1 MKNRTY
7 LIFLLFY
14 LMQSNGFAQNSTI
27 ELTFSADSLGQEVLL
42 DSVYV
47 KNLYQNCDTVL
58 YPPNL
63 ILEIDT
69 LTTGISSVIVSE
81 NSLVIYPNY
90 PNPIID
96 KSFVKIYV
104 PERISIKIKVSN
116 LLGQS
121 ILNYSGQLSKGTS
134 TFEFTSG
141 RETVYFLTVEY
152 NGISKSIKMISPIS
166 STNECTL
173 SFKTTDE
180 DDYFKTIQIGNEFCF
195 APGDRLLFAGYSY
208 LGESGLLDIPSADSN
223 YEFQFATNVP
233 CPGLDSLYY
242 KGKYYHTIQIFSQC
256 WIKENMDVGIMIQSA
271 EAQTNNNIIEKYCM
285 GDYEPSCNIF
295 GGLYFWNE
303 MMTYTNETGGQGI
316 CPEGWH
322 VPEDMEWQILEGA
335 VDSNY
340 RIGDPLWMN
349 NSFRGSDVGGN
360 LKQKG
365 TTLWQPPNTGA
376 TDAFGFMALPAGYF
390 VQNAF
395 WGPEYKA
402 YLWTSEYPQKYY
414 RNMDWNQAK
423 VRRNDG
429 GNEAAF
435 SVRCVKD

>member
-1 MKNRTY
+1 
-7 LIFLLFY
+7 
-14 LMQSNGFAQNSTI
+14 
-27 ELTFSADSLGQEVLL
+27 
-42 DSVYV
+42 
-47 KNLYQNCDTVL
+47 
-58 YPPNL
+58 
-63 ILEIDT
+63 
-69 LTTGISSVIVSE
+69 
-81 NSLVIYPNY
+81 
-90 PNPIID
+90 
-96 KSFVKIYV
+96 
-104 PERISIKIKVSN
+104 
-116 LLGQS
+116 
-121 ILNYSGQLSKGTS
+121 
-134 TFEFTSG
+134 
-141 RETVYFLTVEY
+141 
-152 NGISKSIKMISPIS
+152 
-166 STNECTL
+166 
-173 SFKTTDE
+173 
-180 DDYFKTIQIGNEFCF
+180 
-195 APGDRLLFAGYSY
+195 LLFAGYSY
-208 LGESGLLDIPSADSN
+208 LGESGLLDVPSADSN

-233 CPGLDSLYY
+233 YPGLDSLYY

-322 VPEDMEWQILEGA
+322 VPEDMEWQILEGT

-340 RIGDPLWMN
+340 RIGDPLWIN

-402 YLWTSEYPQKYY
+402 YLWTSDYPQKYY

-423 VRRNDG
+423 VRRNVG